1 MNKRLKTASVFD
13 VSVTFQDGESI
24 SVSGICDDTTIEQ
37 LRQRICAE
45 SGRNVAELFDEG
57 DEELLSACRS
67 ARQSGLSGSSRLI
80 GVESGGKI
88 VVAESAG
95 IDCTDAQFEELCST
109 PAAASV
115 GSLNLDNCALLTRN
129 VVPCLLKLRYL
140 REVFMCNCNLNGQL
154 GVNLVNMVQECTALT
169 SLDASH
175 NDLSTA
181 HLVAFA
187 MALAVNTCVNATS
200 CVYS

>member
-13 VSVTFQDGESI
+13 VCVSFQDGQ
-24 SVSGICDDTTIEQ
+24 SVSIGGICDDTTIEQ

-45 SGRNVAELFDEG
+45 SGRNVEELFDEG
-57 DEELLSACRS
+57 DEEVLIGSRS

-80 GVESGGKI
+80 GVESGGRI
-88 VVAESAG
+88 VVAESVG
-95 IDCTDAQFEELCST
+95 IDCTDAQVEELCGT

-140 REVFMCNCNLNGQL
+140 REVSMCNCNLNGQL
-154 GVNLVNMVQECTALT
+154 GVNLVTMVQECTALT

-175 NDLSTA
+175 NDLSTV

-187 MALAVNTCVNATS
+187 LALADNTCVNAPS